1 MTYQIINGG
10 MNENK
15 YQWTNIEWQQEIPV
29 SQNQQ
34 QKKQMA
40 AGKSLSAS
48 TNNPKNKLLY
58 LECQWKPHK
67 SIKVDLK
74 LSKPENI

>member
-1 MTYQIINGG
+1 MAAS
-10 MNENK
+10 NENE
-15 YQWTNIEWQQEIPV
+15 YQWINNGWQQEIPV
-29 SQNQQ
+29 NQNQQ
-34 QKKQMA
+34 QMKQMA
-40 AGKSLSAS
+40 AG
-48 TNNPKNKLLY
+48 NPCQPEPIFPKNKLLY

>member
-1 MTYQIINGG
+1 
-10 MNENK
+10 
-15 YQWTNIEWQQEIPV
+15 
-29 SQNQQ
+29 
-34 QKKQMA
+34 MA
-40 AGKSLSAS
+40 AGNPCQPEPTTETTNGSRKSLSAR

-74 LSKPENI
+74 LSKPENV